1 MQRKEFFCN
10 VNASADHFCELTA
23 ILRRAFYIG
32 NLEP

>member
-1 MQRKEFFCN
+1 MLKGVFFCN